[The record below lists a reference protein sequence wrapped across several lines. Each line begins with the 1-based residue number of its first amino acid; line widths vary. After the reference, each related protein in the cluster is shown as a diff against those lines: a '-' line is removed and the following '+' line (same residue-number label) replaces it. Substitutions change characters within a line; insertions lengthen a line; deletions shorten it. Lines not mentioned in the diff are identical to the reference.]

1 MRTKNFFK
9 GLAVAAVALV
19 GVFATSCSEEELNV
33 QGNIIGDPVIHPD
46 PTVLPDGIA
55 YAVVSVVDL
64 GDMGASSKV
73 LKTEVQDV
81 TGKGAGYEIVCPDF
95 DGQEAYV
102 IPAAQK
108 IDVPALEK
116 GQSLSIPL
124 TFYVVKTTSV
134 FANVEF
140 NADEPVEWGNDP
152 ETGFDYIMSSVT
164 YTGNEANANGTDV
177 IYNKKLQNTSNYWK
191 DITFKYEVP
200 YSYFTKALNYS
211 TEAPTARAN
220 ATTAE
225 EIVKAYIENMISD
238 PEVNPTEDT
247 WIGQTTFYQVYSMAY
262 VTFIVDSFYKKPV
275 YEVVYNG
282 ESVYVTLEMISGRMA
297 YPGVQA
303 AIPGHEHAYDHSH
316 GHGSYDNAGGGIT
329 VWE

>member
-9 GLAVAAVALV
+9 SLAVAAVALV
-19 GVFATSCSEEELNV
+19 GAFATSCSEEELNV
-33 QGNIIGDPVIHPD
+33 TGNVTGTPVTPTQ
-46 PTVLPDGIA
+46 PTVLPDGVA

-73 LKTEVQDV
+73 LKTEVLDV
-81 TGKGAGYEIVCPDF
+81 TGKGNGYEIACPDF

-140 NADEPVEWGNDP
+140 APNNAVDWGNDP
-152 ETGFDYIMSSVT
+152 ETGADYLLSTVT
-164 YTGNEANANGTDV
+164 YTGNEAAANGTDL
-177 IYNKKLQNTSNYWK
+177 IYNKKLQNTTNYWK
-191 DITFKYEVP
+191 DITFKYLVP
-200 YSYFTKALNYS
+200 ISYFTKALNYS
-211 TEAPTARAN
+211 TEAPAARAA

-225 EIVKAYIENMISD
+225 EIVKAYIENMIND
-238 PEVNPTEDT
+238 PELNPQDEYT
-247 WIGQTTFYQVYSMAY
+247 QSSTFYEVYSMAY
-262 VTFIVDSFYKKPV
+262 VTFIVDSYYKKPIYKV
-275 YEVVYNG
+275 TYNG

-297 YPGVQA
+297 YPGIQA
-303 AIPGHEHAYDHSH
+303 AIPGHEHAFDHSH

-329 VWE
+329 AWE